1 MMKNLLFVYICLF
14 GLALPLSAQKLDAQD
29 ILDRTA
35 TAFRQAGGIQ
45 ADFTVQ
51 TYAKGALQGS
61 SVGTIRLKGEKFLLD
76 ADGVKTWFDGR
87 TQWSYLTNSDEV
99 NVSEPTPE
107 ELQKEN
113 LKRKFVKR
121 HLCRIMNLILLT
133 VSFVVYIFRNLL
145 LLRVSWY
152 A

>member
-1 MMKNLLFVYICLF
+1 M
-14 GLALPLSAQKLDAQD
+14 
-29 ILDRTA
+29 DRTA

-51 TYAKGALQGS
+51 TYAKGVLQGS

-99 NVSEPTPE
+99 NVS
-107 ELQKEN
+107 
-113 LKRKFVKR
+113 
-121 HLCRIMNLILLT
+121 
-133 VSFVVYIFRNLL
+133 NLL
-145 LLRVSWY
+145 LKSCRVSIPMPCCLLQ
-152 A
+152 ARVSHEIGQN

>member
-1 MMKNLLFVYICLF
+1 MMKNLLFICICLF

-61 SVGTIRLKGEKFLLD
+61 SVGTIRL
-76 ADGVKTWFDGR
+76 
-87 TQWSYLTNSDEV
+87 
-99 NVSEPTPE
+99 
-107 ELQKEN
+107 
-113 LKRKFVKR
+113 
-121 HLCRIMNLILLT
+121 
-133 VSFVVYIFRNLL
+133 
-145 LLRVSWY
+145 
-152 A
+152 

>member
-76 ADGVKTWFDGR
+76 ADGVIVLSAPPVR
-87 TQWSYLTNSDEV
+87 TSYTEYPLAGILAATN
-99 NVSEPTPE
+99 
-107 ELQKEN
+107 
-113 LKRKFVKR
+113 R
-121 HLCRIMNLILLT
+121 
-133 VSFVVYIFRNLL
+133 
-145 LLRVSWY
+145 
-152 A
+152 

>member
-1 MMKNLLFVYICLF
+1 MMKNVLLICICLF

-51 TYAKGALQGS
+51 TYAKSILQGS
-61 SVGTIRLKGEKFLLD
+61 STGVIRLKGEKFLLD

-99 NVSEPTPE
+99 NISEPTPE
-107 ELQKEN
+107 EA
-113 LKRKFVKR
+113 
-121 HLCRIMNLILLT
+121 LT
-133 VSFVVYIFRNLL
+133 LMPYCPFINKGIT
-145 LLRVSWY
+145 
-152 A
+152 